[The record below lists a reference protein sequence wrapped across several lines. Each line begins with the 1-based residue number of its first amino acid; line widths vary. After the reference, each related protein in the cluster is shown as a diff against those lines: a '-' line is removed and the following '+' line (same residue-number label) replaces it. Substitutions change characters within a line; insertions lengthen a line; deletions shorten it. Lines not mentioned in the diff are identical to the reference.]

1 MGPMARQTL
10 RPARISLLLAA
21 FVPLVAALAAWALVP
36 LRAGAA
42 PGEDDLRSRIE
53 ERRDREGSLA
63 ADAATFG
70 KLERKLSRDIA
81 IIEGRLSEVQTEL
94 DGRLALLASTRTSLQ
109 GQRRR
114 HAGLIIR
121 LRRSQVV
128 LERRLVEI
136 YQSGE
141 PDLASFVLGAANFAD
156 LLERADFL
164 KRVNRQDTR
173 VIELVRSSR
182 DEARRSAGRLK
193 VLVGRRREA
202 ADAVQRQRDGLASM
216 RDGLAAKRASFARAR
231 AARLAALR
239 SARSGRR
246 RLERELDRLLDEQAQ
261 SAVSMVGPGGPWAIP
276 WAIVQCE
283 SGGQNFPPNWAGA
296 SGYYQIIPS
305 TWALFGGSGPAAYL
319 ASKAEQDR
327 VAARIWNGGAG
338 AENWDCYKLLKGIPL
353 G

>member
-1 MGPMARQTL
+1 MAAL
-10 RPARISLLLAA
+10 
-21 FVPLVAALAAWALVP
+21 VPLVVALAAWALVP

-42 PGEDDLRSRIE
+42 PGQDDLRSRIQ

-70 KLERKLSRDIA
+70 KLERKLSRDVA
-81 IIEGRLSEVQTEL
+81 IIEGRLSEVQSEL
-94 DGRLALLASTRTSLQ
+94 DGRLALLASTRVSLQ

-121 LRRSQVV
+121 LQRSQVV
-128 LERRLVEI
+128 LGRRLVEI

-156 LLERADFL
+156 LLERSDFL
-164 KRVNRQDTR
+164 RRVNRQDTR

-182 DEARRSAGRLK
+182 NEARRSAGRLQI
-193 VLVGRRREA
+193 LVGRRRDA
-202 ADAVQRQRDGLASM
+202 ADAVRRQRDGLASM
-216 RDGLAAKRASFARAR
+216 RAGLAAKRASFARAR

-239 SARSGRR
+239 SSRSGRR
-246 RLERELDRLLDEQAQ
+246 RLERELNRLLDQQAQ
-261 SAVSMVGPGGPWAIP
+261 QSVSRVGPGGPWAIP

-319 ASKAEQDR
+319 AGKAEQDR

-338 AENWDCYKLLKGIPL
+338 AGNWDCYKLLKGIPL